1 MANFSINAVASLLRV
16 QRSDTSLNQPEQEI
30 SQDPGL
36 FLDLSEQV
44 ADKIGDIESG
54 IIRLGKSQDKT
65 KENISDI
72 SRSYKKLQNNYVK
85 IVSNLKEKNSNEKGI
100 LAIRKRIARITENR
114 QRQLKALE
122 AEARAEQTRNAAGT
136 LEVPPVFGDIGL
148 PRFRRRRRRR
158 QRQRQPAPVTVPA
171 PAPVQE
177 KVPEQQPAV
186 PVTPPQVPV
195 TPPPVVPGR
204 EREDEGIR
212 FPDLTPA
219 IPFIFEIFKKIFT
232 PPRIAGVEGE
242 AKALSLDGIEGN
254 NEEAKALLLK
264 LRPDLFGPNAGNIP
278 GTNIESPLVTLQ
290 RLEEQSEKRQE
301 QFIEKTGIPS
311 WAINIAV
318 DVLSALVMSKGRG
331 LPGRIL
337 RPTNIIRPTRSS
349 GGPISPSPGGKLTV
363 SPQKL
368 KGEPTT
374 TFGSSYQQNP
384 RTGEIM
390 SSKRVTVKGGDGVI
404 RELGVTDAVGSIN
417 KSFSGTRNTN
427 PKVKK
432 LTKPVKSQSRELKES
447 ELTPEERRALNTGSN
462 KSLKEQFRDQQT
474 KMSSGGIIAGE
485 AGNEIVYPLTS
496 SVGRN
501 VMKNLGG
508 GSNMLSTIGPLL
520 SASAGIAKHPAYNDV
535 IGPTVNPIVEPLLAQ
550 YNVPTYSTNLGV
562 INASRVSGVSKL
574 KQEKEKDGGIFGG
587 IIDFFKGL
595 FGGGK
600 DDTVQPS
607 LTPPP
612 PVPSSPS
619 SSSGVSLSGPSAA
632 RVGND
637 TEFLAEVKRVA
648 QKFKIKEGDLLG
660 LMASESG
667 LDPAADNGAYVGL
680 IQFSADSA
688 KLVGTTQAALKKM
701 TRAQQMKYVEK
712 YLDWWELPEGADAG
726 QIYSIIFAPAL
737 ASGDPNRV
745 LYRKGEAA
753 YRDNRWLDKNQDGT
767 ITVSELGGR
776 IESKKKEFGISDAPE
791 IKSSATSAGPT
802 PEYQGPVI
810 QPSANSS
817 TAPSATPISLALDA
831 ATGTSGM
838 VDRPPVIIPVPVP
851 TGNGGG
857 SGAPLVAAV
866 NTSSKEGVSV
876 RDLHNLAL
884 G

>member
-72 SRSYKKLQNNYVK
+72 SRSYKKLQDNYVK
-85 IVSNLKEKNSNEKGI
+85 IVSNLEEKNSNEKGI

-136 LEVPPVFGDIGL
+136 IEVPPVFGDIGL

-158 QRQRQPAPVTVPA
+158 QRQPAPVTVPVPA

-186 PVTPPQVPV
+186 PVV
-195 TPPPVVPGR
+195 PPPVVPRDEKEG
-204 EREDEGIR
+204 EGIQ

-232 PPRIAGVEGE
+232 PPRIAGVEG
-242 AKALSLDGIEGN
+242 D

-290 RLEEQSEKRQE
+290 RLEEQSEKRKE
-301 QFIEKTGIPS
+301 QFTEKTGIPS
-311 WAINIAV
+311 WAINIGV
-318 DVLSALVMSKGRG
+318 DVLSALAMSKGRG
-331 LPGRIL
+331 LPGRIP
-337 RPTNIIRPTRSS
+337 RPTNIIRPTRSR

-363 SPQKL
+363 SPKKP
-368 KGEPTT
+368 KGKPTT
-374 TFGSSYQQNP
+374 TFGTSVRPNTQ
-384 RTGEIM
+384 GEVM
-390 SSKRVTVKGGDGVI
+390 MNKRVTVKGRDGVT
-404 RELGVTDAVGSIN
+404 RELGVTDVVGSVN
-417 KSFSGTRNTN
+417 KSFGNNRNI
-427 PKVKK
+427 KVKK

-447 ELTPEERRALNTGSN
+447 ELTPEELRALNTGTN

-562 INASRVSGVSKL
+562 INASRVSGVSKQ
-574 KQEKEKDGGIFGG
+574 KPEKEGGGIFGG
-587 IIDFFKGL
+587 IINFFKGL

-600 DDTVQPS
+600 DDTVEPS

-712 YLDWWELPEGADAG
+712 YLDWWQLPEGADAG
-726 QIYSIIFAPAL
+726 QIYSVVFAPAL
-737 ASGDPNRV
+737 ASGDPNTV

-753 YRDNRWLDKNQDGT
+753 YRDNRWLDKNGDGT

-802 PEYQGPVI
+802 PEHQGPVI
-810 QPSANSS
+810 QPSANSA
-817 TAPSATPISLALDA
+817 TAPSATPMSLALDA

-866 NTSSKEGVSV
+866 DTSSKEGVSI

>member
-1 MANFSINAVASLLRV
+1 
-16 QRSDTSLNQPEQEI
+16 
-30 SQDPGL
+30 
-36 FLDLSEQV
+36 
-44 ADKIGDIESG
+44 
-54 IIRLGKSQDKT
+54 
-65 KENISDI
+65 
-72 SRSYKKLQNNYVK
+72 
-85 IVSNLKEKNSNEKGI
+85 
-100 LAIRKRIARITENR
+100 
-114 QRQLKALE
+114 
-122 AEARAEQTRNAAGT
+122 
-136 LEVPPVFGDIGL
+136 
-148 PRFRRRRRRR
+148 
-158 QRQRQPAPVTVPA
+158 
-171 PAPVQE
+171 
-177 KVPEQQPAV
+177 
-186 PVTPPQVPV
+186 
-195 TPPPVVPGR
+195 
-204 EREDEGIR
+204 
-212 FPDLTPA
+212 
-219 IPFIFEIFKKIFT
+219 
-232 PPRIAGVEGE
+232 
-242 AKALSLDGIEGN
+242 
-254 NEEAKALLLK
+254 
-264 LRPDLFGPNAGNIP
+264 
-278 GTNIESPLVTLQ
+278 
-290 RLEEQSEKRQE
+290 
-301 QFIEKTGIPS
+301 
-311 WAINIAV
+311 
-318 DVLSALVMSKGRG
+318 
-331 LPGRIL
+331 
-337 RPTNIIRPTRSS
+337 
-349 GGPISPSPGGKLTV
+349 
-363 SPQKL
+363 
-368 KGEPTT
+368 
-374 TFGSSYQQNP
+374 
-384 RTGEIM
+384 
-390 SSKRVTVKGGDGVI
+390 
-404 RELGVTDAVGSIN
+404 
-417 KSFSGTRNTN
+417 
-427 PKVKK
+427 
-432 LTKPVKSQSRELKES
+432 
-447 ELTPEERRALNTGSN
+447 
-462 KSLKEQFRDQQT
+462 
-474 KMSSGGIIAGE
+474 
-485 AGNEIVYPLTS
+485 
-496 SVGRN
+496 
-501 VMKNLGG
+501 MKNLGG

-562 INASRVSGVSKL
+562 INASRVSGVSK
-574 KQEKEKDGGIFGG
+574 QQPEKEDGGIFGG
-587 IIDFFKGL
+587 IINFFKGL

-600 DDTVQPS
+600 DDTAQPS

-712 YLDWWELPEGADAG
+712 YLDWWGLPEGADAG
-726 QIYSIIFAPAL
+726 QIYSVVFAPAL

-810 QPSANSS
+810 QPSANST
-817 TAPSATPISLALDA
+817 TAPAAIAMSPALDA

-838 VDRPPVIIPVPVP
+838 IDRPPVIIPVPVP
-851 TGNGGG
+851 TGSGGG

-866 NTSSKEGVSV
+866 DTSSKEGVSI